1 MRLKYL
7 NTITC
12 QRWNKAEEILHS
24 IVKLEENSYRNTFL
38 FDHDGP
44 HFSLKPNELGNT
56 ITEAILSTLA
66 KGKT

>member
-1 MRLKYL
+1 L
-7 NTITC
+7 
-12 QRWNKAEEILHS
+12 NKAEEILHS
-24 IVKLEENSYRNTFL
+24 IVKLEENSYQNTFL